1 VCRSHRVVSVTTQIN
16 VIKRCD
22 TYLMKLTKKLIA
34 IPVVVLVAAAAFA
47 LPASAATPERYVTV
61 NAEGIVQVTPDA
73 VRINA
78 SVSLVAGT
86 SALALSK
93 TSTAAAK
100 VRAAL
105 VAKKIATKDI
115 KTTSISVYPEYNY
128 TQDKGSVQIGY
139 RASQSFEVIVRNAAS
154 AGAVVD
160 DVVAAAGDDV
170 QIQGATPFVLDSA
183 KATASARA
191 AAVANARAKAK
202 SYAELLDVKLGKVTY
217 LVENSSPVSYTPL
230 MGVAKAADSGATEID
245 LGNQDVT
252 VSITIRWSLL

>member
-1 VCRSHRVVSVTTQIN
+1 
-16 VIKRCD
+16 
-22 TYLMKLTKKLIA
+22 MKLTKKIIA
-34 IPVVVLVAAAAFA
+34 LPVVVLVAAAAFA
-47 LPASAATPERYVTV
+47 FPASAATPTRYITV

-73 VRINA
+73 VRLNA
-78 SVSLVAGT
+78 TVSNIAPT
-86 SALALSK
+86 SAAALSQ
-93 TSTAAAK
+93 TSAAAAK

-105 VAKKIATKDI
+105 KAKMIATKDV
-115 KTTSISVYPEYNY
+115 KTTSITVYPEYNY

-139 RASQSFEVIVRNAAS
+139 RASQSFEVIIRNATS

-160 DVVAAAGDDV
+160 DVVAAAGDTI

-217 LVENSSPVSYTPL
+217 LVENSSPVSYEPL
-230 MGVAKAADSGATEID
+230 MGVAKAADTGATEID

-252 VSITIRWSLL
+252 VSITIRWSLV

>member
-1 VCRSHRVVSVTTQIN
+1 
-16 VIKRCD
+16 
-22 TYLMKLTKKLIA
+22 MKITKKFIA

-61 NAEGIVQVTPDA
+61 NAEGVVQVTPDA

-86 SALALSK
+86 SAQALSK

-105 VAKKIATKDI
+105 IAKKIATKDI

-217 LVENSSPVSYTPL
+217 LVENSSPVSYTPI
-230 MGVAKAADSGATEID
+230 MGVAKAADSMATEID

-252 VSITIRWSLL
+252 VSITIRWSLI

>member
-1 VCRSHRVVSVTTQIN
+1 
-16 VIKRCD
+16 
-22 TYLMKLTKKLIA
+22 MKITKKFIA
-34 IPVVVLVAAAAFA
+34 IPVVALVAAAAFA
-47 LPASAATPERYVTV
+47 LPASAATPARYVTV
-61 NAEGIVQVTPDA
+61 NAEGVVQVTPDA

-86 SALALSK
+86 SAQALSK

-105 VAKKIATKDI
+105 IAKKIATKDI

-160 DVVAAAGDDV
+160 DVVTAAGDDV

-183 KATASARA
+183 KATATARA

-217 LVENSSPVSYTPL
+217 LVENSSPVSYTPI
-230 MGVAKAADSGATEID
+230 MGVAKAADSMATEID

-252 VSITIRWSLL
+252 VSITIRWSLI